1 MFAMHTEVSQ
11 ASAHGCSQLKYQKLR
26 VGGCRKGILEWFNYT
41 RASAHP
47 KCTKSTCIVASLVL
61 HQNQPNDEESCIM
74 LESGP
79 TCRNIAK
86 LLQHSSLAVH
96 KFHIII
102 EKCCEQDYGWVCA
115 KPCCQ
120 MLWRLKHIRMIAA
133 MYISS
138 AHLISIYYTRI

>member
-1 MFAMHTEVSQ
+1 MVAGKGHWNGSTIPVQ
-11 ASAHGCSQLKYQKLR
+11 VPTPNAKLAAR
-26 VGGCRKGILEWFNYT
+26 G
-41 RASAHP
+41 
-47 KCTKSTCIVASLVL
+47 TKSTCIIASLVL
-61 HQNQPNDEESCIM
+61 RQSQPNDEESCIV

-79 TCRNIAK
+79 TCRNSAK

-133 MYISS
+133 MYMSS
-138 AHLISIYYTRI
+138 AHLISIY